1 MRVQFWCLGCL
12 VFGCVYKNG
21 IRLCLVFRED
31 SIRLCLVF
39 GLREKWVPEQS
50 RCVGVW
56 RRRVAACVCLEKIV
70 VFGVL
75 VCGEDSSISICF

>member
-39 GLREKWVPEQS
+39 GLREKWVREQS

-56 RRRVAACVCLEKIV
+56 RRRVAACV
-70 VFGVL
+70 F
-75 VCGEDSSISICF
+75 GEDSSVWCVGVWRR